1 MSRRGNLCIRRP
13 FSFALGVFG
22 LLSGPLGWD
31 SACVFRC
38 DVSVVML
45 LGLTMTY
52 VVEEERFPRFET
64 EYQVTPVHGRV
75 GHH

>member
-1 MSRRGNLCIRRP
+1 
-13 FSFALGVFG
+13 
-22 LLSGPLGWD
+22 
-31 SACVFRC
+31 
-38 DVSVVML
+38 ML